1 MLSAVKLISSFV
13 GKGFS
18 SKAEESADVSK
29 KTCPQYNGGVIK
41 HIRGVELK
49 VLLNTSQDV
58 DQQKK
63 ERKIH

>member
-29 KTCPQYNGGVIK
+29 KK
-41 HIRGVELK
+41 HV
-49 VLLNTSQDV
+49 LNTMV
-58 DQQKK
+58 VL
-63 ERKIH
+63 

>member
-29 KTCPQYNGGVIK
+29 KNMSSTQWWCYK
-41 HIRGVELK
+41 AY
-49 VLLNTSQDV
+49 
-58 DQQKK
+58 
-63 ERKIH
+63 

>member
-29 KTCPQYNGGVIK
+29 KKK
-41 HIRGVELK
+41 HV
-49 VLLNTSQDV
+49 LNTIV
-58 DQQKK
+58 VL
-63 ERKIH
+63 

>member
-29 KTCPQYNGGVIK
+29 KKKTCPQHNSGVIK
-41 HIRGVELK
+41 HIRCVELK
-49 VLLNTSQDV
+49 VLLNTS
-58 DQQKK
+58 
-63 ERKIH
+63 